1 MRVSLSPRQNQIM
14 ELISQGHTD
23 KAIAAE
29 LGLSVHTVNNHVRVI
44 YRRLNVHCRVSA
56 VCRWVQS
63 RRSHGA
69 TERAPSTGEALQQHP
84 QAESRAAAIG
94 ADCRGYIG
102 KPPEQ
107 ESSRSRAKRT

>member
-1 MRVSLSPRQNQIM
+1 M

-44 YRRLNVHCRVSA
+44 YRRLNVHCRVQA

-63 RRSHGA
+63 RRARAA
-69 TERAPSTGEALQQHP
+69 TRKESSTGAPHP
-84 QAESRAAAIG
+84 GFCARM
-94 ADCRGYIG
+94 
-102 KPPEQ
+102 
-107 ESSRSRAKRT
+107 TV